1 MRHPLVAIVSSRLGS
16 FGDTG
21 TSESQVALAR
31 NAAFG
36 DPAFEDCFV
45 EVPNR
50 SLTTGVDGRPWRRR
64 LWRFRIG
71 VDASARV
78 LQLTPFDDPAALLD
92 GSHGAAVHRRVEN
105 TYPTAT
111 AVIPRGTA
119 GRAFRVGGLPLLE
132 NSSSS

>member
-1 MRHPLVAIVSSRLGS
+1 MRHPLVAIVASRLGS

-92 GSHGAAVHRRVEN
+92 GSHRSIPVVGIYNLLAVKARVE
-105 TYPTAT
+105 A
-111 AVIPRGTA
+111 AKRG
-119 GRAFRVGGLPLLE
+119 
-132 NSSSS
+132 SSF